1 MNSNVGGIDKLIR
14 VLLSMVILGAG
25 FYIPSWWGLI
35 GLIPLLTAIMGFCPF
50 YALLGLSTCRPDNCD
65 LDE

>member
-1 MNSNVGGIDKLIR
+1 MNPNVGGIDKLIR

-35 GLIPLLTAIMGFCPF
+35 GLIPLLTAIMGFCPL
-50 YALLGLSTCRPDNCD
+50 YAIFGLSTCRPDNCD
-65 LDE
+65 MD